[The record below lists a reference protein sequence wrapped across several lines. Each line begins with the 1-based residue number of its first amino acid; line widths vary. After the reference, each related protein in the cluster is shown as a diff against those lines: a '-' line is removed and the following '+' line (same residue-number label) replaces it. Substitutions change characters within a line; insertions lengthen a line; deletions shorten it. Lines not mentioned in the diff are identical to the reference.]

1 MTRSTTRLSLALATL
16 VALLL
21 GASTASALTLSFKAS
36 FPSTYSGA
44 LSNAGLKFY
53 NANGQFIGA
62 CAPTAA
68 PVVTSGATS
77 FSCNVSGRLAGATL
91 VTLSSPQLTQ
101 SMSVEIVGVYSLGL
115 ESVTS
120 TRKGLL
126 SVDVTSDEPTMVDTT
141 GDGLVFVDVTSDE
154 PTMIDITSDE
164 PTMLELGGTS
174 AWLNI
179 GGLRPNWSA
188 WGGTSVEP
196 IINR

>member
-126 SVDVTSDEPTMVDTT
+126 SVDVTSDEPTM
-141 GDGLVFVDVTSDE
+141 
-154 PTMIDITSDE
+154 IDITSDE

>member
-1 MTRSTTRLSLALATL
+1 
-16 VALLL
+16 
-21 GASTASALTLSFKAS
+21 
-36 FPSTYSGA
+36 
-44 LSNAGLKFY
+44 
-53 NANGQFIGA
+53 
-62 CAPTAA
+62 
-68 PVVTSGATS
+68 
-77 FSCNVSGRLAGATL
+77 
-91 VTLSSPQLTQ
+91 
-101 SMSVEIVGVYSLGL
+101 
-115 ESVTS
+115 
-120 TRKGLL
+120 
-126 SVDVTSDEPTMVDTT
+126 MVDTT